1 MLNDWSNYLLLTE
14 EEIDLERGVISE
26 EWRTRRNAGFRMRSQ
41 WFPIVFEGSKWAE
54 RDVIGD
60 LDIIKNFDP
69 ETLRSFYHD
78 WYRTDLQ
85 AIAIVG
91 DIDVDQ
97 VEEKVKD
104 LFSKIP
110 AVENP
115 QPRPIFEIPEH
126 DETKFVLATDEEATN
141 SSISIYIKHK
151 ATPRE
156 DKNIGYLRD
165 DYIAT
170 LLNQMSNERI
180 SELLQKGDPPFING
194 SVQVSGFVRG
204 YDAAYISATANPNK
218 EDEGLKA
225 IYTEAQRIV
234 RHGFTEGELNRAK
247 VNLLTSMESA
257 YKQRDKISNDQ
268 YVSGIQNYFL
278 EGEPLTDAEF
288 DWQFGQAILETI
300 TLADVNKLATD
311 MIVDKNRVMVITGPN
326 SGVEH
331 LTKDEALAI
340 LEDVENS
347 TIDPYED
354 TAEAASLIEG
364 ELPGAEVVSS
374 KKLDDLD
381 AVEWKLSNNTTVVFK
396 HADYEKDQ
404 VSLRAYSPGG
414 TSLLG
419 TNDLYAADMLPQFI
433 GSFGVGEF
441 DAIALRKV
449 LTGKTASVATS
460 LGDLTEGFNGS
471 STPKDFETMMQLL
484 YLQFN
489 NPRFDEE
496 AYEALK
502 SRYVAYLQNMANNPQ
517 KIMSDSLQLIATDY
531 NERTKLTT
539 AEMFDEINF
548 AQMEALY
555 NERFKDAG
563 DFTFFIVGNIEEDVA
578 KEMAAKYIGSLKDL
592 PGEEQWVDH
601 KVRIP
606 KGITEKKIEVPLQTE
621 KGTVIILIRKEL
633 AYKPV
638 SNVELDVLKAIL
650 QLRYTEEV
658 REKEGGTYGVGVGS
672 SSNQFPYERKTL
684 QISFDTDPE
693 KADYLKSII
702 FREIEKIVAE
712 GPTQEDLDKVILN
725 MKKERDQA
733 KEHNN
738 YWLNALYN
746 DYYHGFNTD
755 AAENFDN
762 ILEELNTAQVQ
773 KFAKAFYTDADVVDV
788 VFLPKK
794 AE

>member
-1 MLNDWSNYLLLTE
+1 
-14 EEIDLERGVISE
+14 
-26 EWRTRRNAGFRMRSQ
+26 MRSQ